1 MNFFDWGFALA
12 LILLFGTEFVAILRQ
27 DHGNTFTR
35 KLITWMKEKNTTR
48 RRIMVGLFIA
58 WLFYHFTFQYF

>member
-1 MNFFDWGFALA
+1 MNAYDWGFLIALVA
-12 LILLFGTEFVAILRQ
+12 LFGTEFTAIFKQ

-35 KLITWMKEKNTTR
+35 KLITWMKERRTTR
-48 RRIMVGLFIA
+48 RRIMVGLFTA